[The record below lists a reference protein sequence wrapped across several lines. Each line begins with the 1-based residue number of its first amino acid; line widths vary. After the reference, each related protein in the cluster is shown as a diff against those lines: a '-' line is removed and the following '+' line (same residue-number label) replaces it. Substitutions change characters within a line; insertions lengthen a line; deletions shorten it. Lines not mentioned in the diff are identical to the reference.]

1 MLRSDCIVRRVETL
15 SRLLRRDRVL
25 MVVEEIS
32 DEEEEDVLERDE
44 EFPRALLA
52 HREIANSTAAAI
64 VSRGPAAC
72 SDDVDED
79 IELELDEL
87 NDEGGSPR

>member
-1 MLRSDCIVRRVETL
+1 V
-15 SRLLRRDRVL
+15 
-25 MVVEEIS
+25 VVEEFA
-32 DEEEEDVLERDE
+32 DEEEEEVVERDE

-72 SDDVDED
+72 SGDVDED
-79 IELELDEL
+79 IELELDER
-87 NDEGGSPR
+87 NGEGGSPR